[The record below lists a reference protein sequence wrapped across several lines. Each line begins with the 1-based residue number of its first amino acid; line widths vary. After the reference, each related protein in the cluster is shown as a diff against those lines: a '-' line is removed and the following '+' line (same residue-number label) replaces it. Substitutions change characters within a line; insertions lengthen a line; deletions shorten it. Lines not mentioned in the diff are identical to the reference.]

1 MNKGF
6 FVIFISLPLI
16 SMQHLA
22 KSVSTIRSL
31 SRTRTLSSV
40 TFQLH
45 EYARDRASLE
55 KLKELIG
62 KVDVN
67 IRDSKG
73 RTALMMAAFGNPFLG
88 SYFTTQEIKKLM
100 GSNIEAIKLLL
111 IAGADRR
118 LKCNMG
124 LTSYDYA
131 EFALRRG
138 NFHSVD
144 TEKGVIDFDQKTTED
159 AFNSYLKA
167 VKLLK

>member
-16 SMQHLA
+16 SMSHLA
-22 KSVSTIRSL
+22 KTVSTLRTL

-73 RTALMMAAFGNPFLG
+73 RTALMMAAFGNPSLLG
-88 SYFTTQEIKKLM
+88 S
-100 GSNIEAIKLLL
+100 NVEAIRLLL
-111 IAGADRR
+111 ILGADRR

-124 LTSYDYA
+124 LTACDYA
-131 EFALRRG
+131 EFTLIWR
-138 NFHSVD
+138 NFISFD
-144 TEKGVIDFDQKTTED
+144 TERGVMNED
-159 AFNSYLKA
+159 AFDSYLEA
-167 VKLLK
+167 IKLLE